1 MPKPGLLALHGNRT
15 EDLASLLAGVLKA
28 HPLGPLEEEVILV
41 QSNGMAEWLKM
52 TLAQQLGIC
61 SATRVELPARFL
73 WRTYRQ
79 VLGDRAV
86 PREAPLDKL
95 PLTWR
100 LVRVLPELLGQ
111 AVFAPL
117 ARYVNSDGK
126 APASG
131 DSARVSERLLQLC
144 TQLADLFDQYQNYR
158 SDWLE
163 DWAAGRAQLR
173 DALGRLTPVPESQRW
188 QPALW
193 QALVESLQPEQ
204 RGSHRAHLQA
214 QVVQALQRG
223 PSENPDD
230 VEGGRGR
237 FAKRLPRRVVVFG
250 IHNLPA
256 STLDLL
262 MALGR
267 YTQVMLF
274 VPNPSQGFWVDVGL
288 EEQPLLAA
296 WGRQNADFIR
306 HLIHLEPSLPRQDA
320 FHLDVDT
327 TSGPADENGTA
338 PAMPLLKQFQRQMRD
353 LHQQAKPLA
362 AEDRSLIFHSAHSA
376 VRELEVLHDHLLAL
390 LADPK
395 AALSPKDIVVMVP
408 DVKSLTPA
416 IQAIFGQYP
425 RHDKRFIPFSISD
438 LSAEAQSPLVKALMS
453 LLNWPSQRLGLSEL
467 LDWLQVPA
475 LARRFGIPSAQLPL
489 LSEWM
494 QGAGIRWGLDARQR
508 QQLGLPDCGEQ
519 NTALFGLQ
527 RLLMGYAVGDT
538 GNLAS
543 GEAGIFETEPY
554 TEVSG
559 LDAEWVGGLS
569 RFVQALSDWRDETTR
584 PASPQVWRERGMALM
599 RGFFKAQD
607 EAETQTLTAL
617 EEALNTWF
625 SACELAE
632 LQSPLPLAALRMAWM
647 SVLQTPHLG
656 QPFQAGGVTFCTLMP
671 MRAIPFEVVCL
682 LGMNEGEFPR
692 RDNRLGFDLMGE
704 AGQFRPGDRSRQQDD
719 RQLMLDALLSARR
732 QLLLSWT
739 GRSVRDNTPQPPSVL
754 VAQLRDQVAALWGK
768 EALQSRTT
776 EHPLQP
782 FSRHYFS
789 GPLFTYAKEW
799 HPMHA
804 PKNGEIKGRAA
815 WPAAQTTVDFQGPLS
830 IKLLTDFYKNPAR
843 AFFKN
848 RLHVS
853 FWHPNDL
860 PPDHELFGLDALAQ
874 YQIIQKLTETWK
886 IEGHVHGQG
895 KGQVN
900 TPPSL
905 ELERQIQRLRR
916 SGELPLKSLG
926 DVTARDLIQTLTPM
940 AEVWQGLQAEWGPES
955 KTRHWR
961 FEHDGVVLEDTVTLF
976 VRGPSYEGT
985 LIQLDPGR
993 LLDKAKGKLKPHKLL
1008 TTWLT
1013 LMLLAASQ
1021 DSGSEAAPAMQ
1032 GLYGARLLG
1041 QDALLELP
1049 PIPPEKAQQQLP
1061 ILLALW
1067 ERGLHAPL
1075 PLPLKTALVSLQSK
1089 DKKSNLSDV
1098 LKSYEGGHDERS
1110 ERSAEA
1116 ADMAWARVYPTW
1128 DDLNETDF
1136 AALAEHVYT
1145 PLIEW
1150 AANAKV
1156 QPLA

>member
-15 EDLASLLAGVLKA
+15 EDLASLLAEVLRA

-79 VLGDRAV
+79 VLGERAV

-100 LVRVLPELLGQ
+100 LVRVLPDLLGQ

-117 ARYVNSDGK
+117 ARYLSKSVSNDSVAR
-126 APASG
+126 APG

-173 DALGRLTPVPESQRW
+173 NALGGLTPIPASQLW

-204 RGSHRAHLQA
+204 RGSHRAHLQS

-223 PSENPDD
+223 PAGNVDD

-237 FAKRLPRRVVVFG
+237 FAKSLPRRVVVFG

-256 STLDLL
+256 STLELL

-327 TSGPADENGTA
+327 RSGPADVNGTA
-338 PAMPLLKQFQRQMRD
+338 PTAPLLKQLQLQMRD
-353 LHQQAKPLA
+353 LHQQAMPLA
-362 AEDRSLIFHSAHSA
+362 VDDRSLIFHSAHSA

-416 IQAIFGQYP
+416 IQALFGQYP

-475 LARRFGIPSAQLPL
+475 IARRFGIHSAQLPL

-494 QGAGIRWGLDARQR
+494 KGAGIRWGLDAQQR

-519 NTALFGLQ
+519 NTAWFGLQ

-538 GNLAS
+538 SNLVS
-543 GEAGIFETEPY
+543 GVSGVFETEPY

-559 LDAEWVGGLS
+559 LDAELVGGLS
-569 RFVQALSDWRDETTR
+569 RFVQALSDWRDETIR
-584 PASPQVWRERGMALM
+584 PASPQVWRERGMAMM

-617 EEALNTWF
+617 EEALNAWY

-647 SVLQTPHLG
+647 SALQTPRLG

-739 GRSVRDNTPQPPSVL
+739 GRNVRDNTPQPPSVL
-754 VAQLRDQVAALWGK
+754 VAQLRDQVAALWGQ

-789 GPLFTYAKEW
+789 GPIPLVTYAKEW
-799 HPMHA
+799 HPMHV
-804 PKNGEIKGRAA
+804 PMNGEIKGRAA
-815 WPAAQTTVDFQGPLS
+815 WPDVQKTVYFQGPLS

-848 RLHVS
+848 RLNVS

-860 PPDHELFGLDALAQ
+860 PPDHELFELDALAQ

-886 IEGHVHGQG
+886 IEA
-895 KGQVN
+895 QVSAE
-900 TPPSL
+900 PLL

-926 DVTARDLIQTLTPM
+926 DVTERELIQTLTPM
-940 AEVWQGLQAEWGPES
+940 AEAWQGLQAELGPES
-955 KTRHWR
+955 KPLHLR
-961 FEHDGVVLEDTVTLF
+961 FEHEGVVLEDTVTLSGQGL
-976 VRGPSYEGT
+976 RGEGV
-985 LIQLDPGR
+985 LIQLEPGR
-993 LLDKAKGKLKPHKLL
+993 LLDKAKGKLKLHKLL

-1013 LMLLAASQ
+1013 LMLLA
-1021 DSGSEAAPAMQ
+1021 EQ
-1032 GLYGARLLG
+1032 GLGARLLG

-1049 PIPPEKAQQQLP
+1049 PIPPEKAQQHLP
-1061 ILLALW
+1061 ILLAFW
-1067 ERGLHAPL
+1067 QRGLHAPL
-1075 PLPLKTALVSLQSK
+1075 PLPLKTALASLQSK
-1089 DKKSNLSDV
+1089 DKKTHASDV
-1098 LKSYEGGHDERS
+1098 LKSYEGGHDEFS

-1116 ADMAWARVYPTW
+1116 ADMAWARVYPAW

-1136 AALAEHVYT
+1136 AALAEQVYT
-1145 PLIEW
+1145 PLMEW